1 MIAQNFK
8 SYYFSELRLVDG
20 PSRCQGRLEI
30 RPDSSAEFGTACDN
44 DVGSNEATVICRQ
57 LNCRTEGAAAVPAR
71 TYANLKQKNSR
82 MQFNHVYVHTL
93 YYTEVVMF
101 FVDLDMSAMVMNLLS
116 LVADERALFVLLQ
129 MV

>member
-57 LNCRTEGAAAVPAR
+57 LNCGTDGATAVPAT
-71 TYANLKQKNSR
+71 TYVKKIPECSLIMCMCIHFEFIIQK
-82 MQFNHVYVHTL
+82 
-93 YYTEVVMF
+93 
-101 FVDLDMSAMVMNLLS
+101 
-116 LVADERALFVLLQ
+116 
-129 MV
+129 